1 MKATE
6 LRIGNYVFY
15 NSGEDQGEPE
25 KFYCKLDGE
34 DIMRMEKNEEYL
46 GFHEPIPLTPEIL
59 EKCGFSDNDY
69 KTGYIGINIKA
80 GGITTE
86 FVLTKPKLLGEFQ
99 NHFCWEFRAGNIP
112 FFLELEFLHQ
122 LQNLYFALTG
132 EELHI
137 NLEE

>member
-1 MKATE
+1 MKANE
-6 LRIGNYVFY
+6 FRVGNWLLYVWENEVGLPVKEYMRI
-15 NSGEDQGEPE
+15 EPI
-25 KFYCKLDGE
+25 
-34 DIMRMEKNEEYL
+34 DIWRMEDDEFMEL
-46 GFHEPIPLTPEIL
+46 FEPIPLTPEIL

-132 EELHI
+132 EELNI